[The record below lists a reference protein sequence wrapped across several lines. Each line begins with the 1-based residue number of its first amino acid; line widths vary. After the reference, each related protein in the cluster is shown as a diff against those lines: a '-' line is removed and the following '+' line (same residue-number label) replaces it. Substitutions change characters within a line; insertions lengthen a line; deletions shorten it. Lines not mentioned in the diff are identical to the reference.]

1 MFKVATFL
9 FLQLFV
15 TSDSVFALLSTPVV
29 LILLTSRWLADEQM
43 CNTYN
48 ISSLTVGVKH
58 SIGLR
63 TTFSPNLHSVEEETL
78 ECFPILQHQYH
89 DFPTSY
95 LKQTAWDR

>member
-1 MFKVATFL
+1 MATFL

-29 LILLTSRWLADEQM
+29 LILLTSRWLADEQI
-43 CNTYN
+43 CNIYIY

-63 TTFSPNLHSVEEETL
+63 TTFSPNLHSVEEEAL
-78 ECFPILQHQYH
+78 ECFLILQHQYH